1 MDVVLTLSDVH
12 PRDRLA
18 YWYDVACK
26 VFVDHECRVT
36 TPAQFDVTMQH
47 MALSDLGVVNIE
59 SLGLGYLDN
68 YCRAQAKVELMDEYF
83 DRVGFLDRRGKPRP
97 AVAVYFT
104 ALGFAEVTARTI
116 ANGEDDVFFL
126 CLQLEGGATLSQ
138 DGREAVIEPGD
149 FVLLDAQRPY
159 SCRYTTNWRQ
169 IIIKIPHR
177 SLNARLAASSELTA
191 CPVRSSTAVGGL
203 TSGFIRMIPERVEV
217 LQPVAKTQIAEH
229 VLDLAALALAAET
242 AKDKPALSSGRAIA
256 LLQLRVA
263 IENRL
268 GDPTLDPSS
277 AAAAAGISVRYANVL
292 LSEQGTSLQRF
303 IVSRRLDHC
312 RPALEDP
319 MQAQRTITDIA
330 FAWGF
335 SDQSHFNRRFKA
347 EYGCAPRD
355 YRQRFRS

>member
-59 SLGLGYLDN
+59 SLG
-68 YCRAQAKVELMDEYF
+68 
-83 DRVGFLDRRGKPRP
+83 
-97 AVAVYFT
+97 
-104 ALGFAEVTARTI
+104 LGFAEVTARTI

-268 GDPTLDPSS
+268 RRPNARSEQRRCCRRHQRALRKRASVRAGDLASAIHRVAPPRPLPPRAGGSHAS
-277 AAAAAGISVRYANVL
+277 AAHHHRHRFCLGLLGPVAFQSPLQSRVRLRAA
-292 LSEQGTSLQRF
+292 
-303 IVSRRLDHC
+303 RLP
-312 RPALEDP
+312 PALP
-319 MQAQRTITDIA
+319 VLNLVAVGCRVITSQCRLVA
-330 FAWGF
+330 G
-335 SDQSHFNRRFKA
+335 R
-347 EYGCAPRD
+347 Y
-355 YRQRFRS
+355 

>member
-59 SLGLGYLDN
+59 SLG
-68 YCRAQAKVELMDEYF
+68 
-83 DRVGFLDRRGKPRP
+83 
-97 AVAVYFT
+97 
-104 ALGFAEVTARTI
+104 LGFAEVTARTI

-312 RPALEDP
+312 RRALEDP